1 MLSFRIPW
9 SLILLIPKIP
19 WYLLLVF
26 CLFRFLDLLFVS
38 VIPKIPWSLFVS
50 EISYLLSLY
59 LYLLS
64 FFIFISVPLSFYLFL
79 SNPNILSLS
88 IPEIP
93 FVSEIPWLFSL
104 ISWSLLIP
112 WSLLVSKIP
121 LSQYLYF
128 LSFVSFI
135 PNLYIPLSLWRYL
148 CHFTYQRLPILFLTV
163 AALIWNRM
171 PVVSLCAILIS
182 LFLDFYLLIPWS
194 LPSLRYLYFLDL

>member
-1 MLSFRIPW
+1 MYLVLLMNWLAYLS
-9 SLILLIPKIP
+9 LLF
-19 WYLLLVF
+19 L
-26 CLFRFLDLLFVS
+26 RFLDLFSFLRSLIFYLYISIFSLSLSLSLFLFLFIFFFQIQIS
-38 VIPKIPWSLFVS
+38 CIPW
-50 EISYLLSLY
+50 
-59 LYLLS
+59 
-64 FFIFISVPLSFYLFL
+64 
-79 SNPNILSLS
+79 SLS

-135 PNLYIPLSLWRYL
+135 PNLYIPLSL